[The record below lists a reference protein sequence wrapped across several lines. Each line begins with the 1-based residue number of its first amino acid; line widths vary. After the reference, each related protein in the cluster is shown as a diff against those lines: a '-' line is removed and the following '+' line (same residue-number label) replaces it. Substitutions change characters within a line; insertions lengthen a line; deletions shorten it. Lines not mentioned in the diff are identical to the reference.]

1 MQSSDHSVFDLMA
14 QAHRL
19 YEAQDADGV
28 LRLASAFVP
37 DGDHPSSR
45 FREDIANMLHNLS
58 FTCHAAGNHD
68 VALTCSTEA
77 ARLLPESHLIG
88 LHRSYLLLAR
98 RAYREAWDRT
108 VWQRAFQ
115 PAHPLMWDGVS
126 KIDGLYVR
134 NSNGLGD
141 FIQFLRFIPE
151 AVRRTGHVY
160 VEVPPGIAPL
170 IREDNPLHGVT
181 LIDRRSAGV
190 VRGTVQGYCE
200 LVCLPFAM
208 GLGPEE
214 VAMPVPC
221 LRPPANRTRPWHDVV
236 AAHGGIPVGLI
247 WADRGAGSLRSLPFS
262 ALRSLMDISGIRF
275 FCLQSDKDKSQIHE
289 RMLPDNFTDLGV
301 HDLQNT
307 AAIMKAMRLI
317 IAPDCG
323 LAHLAGALG
332 VETWMCLSHAC
343 DWRWGN
349 DGTGSDWYPSA
360 TLFRQDAAGRVG
372 EEPWTSVLSAISGRL
387 RHLVLH
393 ESR

>member
-14 QAHRL
+14 QAHRR
-19 YEAQDADGV
+19 YEAQDADGL
-28 LRLASAFVP
+28 LRLASAFAP

-68 VALTCSTEA
+68 AALTCSTEA

-115 PAHPLMWDGVS
+115 PAHPLMWDGV
-126 KIDGLYVR
+126 
-134 NSNGLGD
+134 
-141 FIQFLRFIPE
+141 
-151 AVRRTGHVY
+151 
-160 VEVPPGIAPL
+160 
-170 IREDNPLHGVT
+170 T
-181 LIDRRSAGV
+181 LIDRRSAGG

-221 LRPPANRTRPWHDVV
+221 LRPPANRTRPWREVV
-236 AAHGGIPVGLI
+236 AAHGGIPVGLM
-247 WADRGAGSLRSLPFS
+247 WADRGAGSPRSLPFS
-262 ALRSLMDISGIRF
+262 ALRGLMDISGIRF

-289 RMLPDNFTDLGV
+289 QMLPDNFTDLGV

-349 DGTGSDWYPSA
+349 DGTGSDWYPTA

-372 EEPWTSVLSAISGRL
+372 EEAWTSVLSAISGRL

-393 ESR
+393 ESE